1 MNMKGVERLL
11 VVTAIAATAL
21 ASGTPAGAQVVF
33 CSHGT
38 SAQVEDVS
46 VLANPA
52 RYFGWGLSL
61 EILGTNS
68 TWVHLPV
75 TSLFGAKTR
84 YLALVFESAAT
95 QGVAVN
101 RVDVWDGATKIKQFD
116 VSWTGPRAEVLDLGA
131 DHAFGSLGISARVV
145 TDPDT
150 ADHSITFSTAC
161 AEYHF

>member
-1 MNMKGVERLL
+1 
-11 VVTAIAATAL
+11 
-21 ASGTPAGAQVVF
+21 VVF